1 MQINN
6 QIGDLLYHYDC
17 VIIPE
22 FGGFVTNYQ
31 PAQLNKKLHLFQP
44 PSKAISFNKNLVRN
58 DGLLAHY
65 LADTQNCTFEEAN
78 AEIKKSVENY
88 FNQLN
93 RGERVVFNKVGILYR
108 DDASKLRFQ
117 PSREENFL
125 KDAFGLEQLFAVPVA
140 APEAEP
146 VVEPAR
152 VVPKP
157 VTEAKPVAP
166 EIPIAT
172 HTPKPKPEVDENAE
186 TAIPQRSYRWAWAA
200 VIALPILAYS
210 GWLVSNADLSRP
222 ANLTIADL
230 NPFGK
235 NVPAVY
241 EERSEPVP
249 LDILSED
256 SSSNDL
262 IPDTEEAVV
271 QLSFTEPPNNP
282 GVYLRLREAPEVVA
296 PVNTYVA
303 TPQILSMRYHVVG
316 GCFGELE
323 NAQGMVDR
331 LRTKGFDAFIL
342 DYHKGLYR
350 VTFSSH
356 PKRKEA
362 LSALKKVKSAEM
374 EAAWLLI
381 N

>member
-44 PSKAISFNKNLVRN
+44 PSKAVSFNKNLVRN

-78 AEIKKSVENY
+78 AGIKKAVENY

-108 DDASKLRFQ
+108 DEASKLRFQ

-125 KDAFGLEQLFAVPVA
+125 KDAFGLEQLFAVPA
-140 APEAEP
+140 AKPESEPIAEP
-146 VVEPAR
+146 VR
-152 VVPKP
+152 VAPKP
-157 VTEAKPVAP
+157 ATEAKPVAP
-166 EIPIAT
+166 VIPISAQT
-172 HTPKPKPEVDENAE
+172 EASKPEIEEQPETE
-186 TAIPQRSYRWAWAA
+186 TAQRSYRWAWAA

-241 EERSEPVP
+241 EARTNTLS
-249 LDILSED
+249 LDIVSED
-256 SSSNDL
+256 SGPF
-262 IPDTEEAVV
+262 IPEADEAVV

-282 GVYLRLREAPEVVA
+282 GVYLRLREMPEVVS

-303 TPQILSMRYHVVG
+303 TPEILSMRYHVVG
-316 GCFGELE
+316 GCFGELD
-323 NAQGMVDR
+323 NAQGMVDE
-331 LRTKGFDAFIL
+331 LRAKGFGAFIL

-356 PKRKEA
+356 TKRKEA
-362 LSALKKVKSAEM
+362 LSALKKVKSEEM
-374 EAAWLLI
+374 DAAWLLI
-381 N
+381 K